1 MIYIYNISNS
11 VFRFQKAMLWMIWYN
26 QIKFFINLEKNQII
40 VLLLNMF
47 HMLVCKK
54 EYIYYIF

>member
-11 VFRFQKAMLWMIWYN
+11 IFRFQKAMLWMIWYN

-54 EYIYYIF
+54 YIYYIF

>member
-1 MIYIYNISNS
+1 MIYICNIFIS
-11 VFRFQKAMLWMIWYN
+11 VFRFQKAMSWMIWYN

-47 HMLVCKK
+47 HMLVCEK
-54 EYIYYIF
+54 EYIYQIL

>member
-1 MIYIYNISNS
+1 MIYICNISNYI
-11 VFRFQKAMLWMIWYN
+11 FRFQKAMLWMIWYN

-47 HMLVCKK
+47 HMLVCEKV
-54 EYIYYIF
+54 YIYQIL